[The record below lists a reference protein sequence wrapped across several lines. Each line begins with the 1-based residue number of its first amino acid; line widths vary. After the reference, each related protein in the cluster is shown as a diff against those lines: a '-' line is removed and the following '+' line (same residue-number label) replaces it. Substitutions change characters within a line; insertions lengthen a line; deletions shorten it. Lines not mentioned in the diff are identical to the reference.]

1 MKRFITKYCLTSGIT
16 EEDLNLASSKGLLIN
31 TNCSNCYH
39 DNKDCFEHHSDA
51 LADAEQR
58 RIRKLEYLK
67 KQIKKLENLKFD

>member
-1 MKRFITKYCLTSGIT
+1 MKRFITKYCLTSGIS

-39 DNKDCFEHHSDA
+39 DNKDCFEDKNDA
-51 LADAEQR
+51 LADAEKR
-58 RIRKLEYLK
+58 RLRKLESLK